1 MRSAPAQYVTI
12 RAIMNRRRRWTW
24 LALFTALGIFIG
36 DYVRDGAFSPFTCA
50 VGLVLFIGA
59 IFYSREANRCPACKA
74 SVGEIFKYGL
84 PSKARFCPFCGVML
98 DTEFEKT
105 DAEPDIR

>member
-1 MRSAPAQYVTI
+1 MTI
-12 RAIMNRRRRWTW
+12 RAIINRRRRWTW
-24 LALFTALGIFIG
+24 LALFTALGILIG
-36 DYVRDGAFSPFTCA
+36 DYVQDGAFSPVICA
-50 VGLVLFIGA
+50 VALVLLIGA
-59 IFYSREANRCPACKA
+59 IFYSGEANRCPACKA

-105 DAEPDIR
+105 DAEPNIR